1 MGCSSSDSSNYI
13 IEYCCLYKV
22 GGKEN
27 IYKIKSI
34 GEENVLK
41 IDGKKFID
49 QMGKDNNS
57 PEINEFL
64 TRSNFKTH
72 TIFYFFLRGEPI
84 IKNYEQSTK
93 YFPYNLPLLS
103 KVILLNTENEKNY
116 SNLSVENKT
125 KSITENNFIG
135 SLVDFSDLEKIMK
148 DANNSIITKDSL
160 SLSDEDIDEG
170 EYIKENGGEL
180 IICEEVNEETFKRIT
195 EKFKN
200 EQDDSIYLEKNAETS
215 NNIINN
221 INNTNDKGKGNKI
234 KVVKIINS
242 YLEDLVSFSKIMKF
256 ISNKNIKKFIFIEN
270 NINADFEGWD
280 AISSFFEE
288 NYILR
293 YLDLHSANIYDYNL
307 KDMMRALFDK
317 RIRFLNLSENFIT
330 SEGAKDISEFLKN
343 NKTLQ
348 KLNLSRNAQC
358 QFKKEGV
365 KYILDG
371 LILNKN
377 IESIDF
383 SFMNLTGCG
392 EDIGNFITHNK
403 SIENIILKNVLLNI
417 NDFKNIFIPVKN
429 SKTLKEIDISMNDM
443 GGDKSLQYIA
453 DALKENCSLE
463 SIKMDQININD
474 DNYHIIFEAIE
485 QNKTITKYSINYNS
499 NIKPKIV
506 INFFIK
512 QKHVKYLEYQPF
524 DKENP
529 HDKNKELSLE
539 EKKLFEKFHTERPD
553 MKIIYK

>member
-64 TRSNFKTH
+64 TRSNFKMH

-180 IICEEVNEETFKRIT
+180 IICEEVNEETFKRVT

-200 EQDDSIYLEKNAETS
+200 EQDDSIYLEKNVETS

>member
-200 EQDDSIYLEKNAETS
+200 EQDDSIYLEKNVETS

-443 GGDKSLQYIA
+443 GGDKSLLYIA